1 MKFSRKKRNPQRGEN
16 PAKQRGAL
24 LRLRLGAA
32 GIHPFPFAADLR
44 GYGGPVFRADARA
57 AASGMLLALPQVLA
71 YATIAGVPLVYGV
84 ISAGIAAMVA
94 PFFSGSRFTV
104 LGPTNATSLMLFSF
118 LAMNP
123 AIAARH
129 GEMIPLLVLMVGIIS
144 LSGAMAR
151 LADLLQYVS
160 RSVLVGYI
168 SGAAVLII
176 TGQLVHMLGIAIPVA
191 EEAPSSF
198 IGRVIAIVRS
208 LRDVNWVSI
217 LIATTTFATYLAI
230 VKWKPKWP
238 AFALSLATSSALF
251 GSLIHLGIGPF
262 AGEPTFETFLPAELL
277 PRMPSLWREGIF
289 EDVAALIGVAMAIA
303 FLASLENTMMAKS
316 LASRTGERVDANQ
329 DMFAVGMANLATAFG
344 GGMPASGSLTRSA
357 LNQEAGAATR
367 FSVMMCGALTI
378 SAAILIA
385 WLAIWGIPLIDFI
398 PRATL
403 AALVVAIALTLFNKR
418 HIHICLKST
427 RDDHRVLLIT
437 FIATL
442 LAPLHVAIFIGVA
455 VSVAFFLRRAS
466 RPSLVEYEFS
476 DEGELREKSLKNARP
491 IPSISIVHVEGDLF
505 FGAADVFRSQVEH
518 AVEDPNLKVIIL
530 RMKNARHLDAT
541 SAMALEDFIRHTR
554 KRGVFV
560 LVSGVS
566 KALYKVLKNSGILET
581 IQEGADRNE
590 GESNLFVQFPTN
602 PNLSTRDALR
612 RAQQLLGQEKA
623 DIRIFHNTLSES
635 PTP

>member
-1 MKFSRKKRNPQRGEN
+1 MKFFRKERNAPRGNAPAKKR
-16 PAKQRGAL
+16 A
-24 LRLRLGAA
+24 LRLGAA

-44 GYGGPVFRADARA
+44 GYHGAAFRADTRSALA
-57 AASGMLLALPQVLA
+57 VMLLALPQVLA
-71 YATIAGVPLVYGV
+71 YAAIAGVPLVYGV
-84 ISAGIAAMVA
+84 MSSAVAAMIA
-94 PFFSGSRFTV
+94 PFFAASRHTV
-104 LGPTNATSLMLFSF
+104 LGPSNATSLMLFSF

-129 GEMIPLLVLMVGIIS
+129 GEMIPLLVLMVGIIAV
-144 LSGAMAR
+144 SGAMAR

-176 TGQLVHMLGIAIPVA
+176 TGQLVHALGVAAPVA
-191 EEAPSSF
+191 EFAPSSF
-198 IGRVIAIVRS
+198 VGRVIAIVRS
-208 LRDVNWVSI
+208 LPEMNWVSPV
-217 LIATTTFATYLAI
+217 IAGVTFAVYVSIL
-230 VKWKPKWP
+230 KWKPGWP
-238 AFALSLATSSALF
+238 AFALALVFASALF
-251 GSLIHLGIGPF
+251 GGLIRMEIGPF
-262 AGEPTFETFLPAELL
+262 AGEPTFYSFAPADLI
-277 PRMPSLWREGIF
+277 PRMPSLFRNGIF
-289 EDVAALIGVAMAIA
+289 EDIAALIGVALAIA
-303 FLASLENTMMAKS
+303 FLASLENTLMAKS
-316 LASRTGERVDANQ
+316 LASRTGDRIDVNQ
-329 DMFAVGMANLATAFG
+329 DMFSVGMANIATAFG
-344 GGMPASGSLTRSA
+344 GGMPASASLTRSA
-357 LNQEAGAATR
+357 LNFEAGAATR
-367 FSVMMCGALTI
+367 FSSMMAGALTLA
-378 SAAILIA
+378 AAILIA
-385 WLAIWGIPLIDFI
+385 WLGIWGVPLIDFI
-398 PRATL
+398 PRAAL
-403 AALVVAIALTLFNKR
+403 AALVVGIALTLFNSR
-418 HIHICLKST
+418 HIRICLKST
-427 RDDHRVLLIT
+427 IDDQRVLIIT

-442 LAPLHVAIFIGVA
+442 LAPLDVAIFIGVA

-476 DEGELREKSLKNARP
+476 DEGELREKSRKDARP

-554 KRGVFV
+554 ERGVFV

-581 IQEGADRNE
+581 IQQGADRKE
-590 GESNLFVQFPTN
+590 GESNLFVQFPSN

-623 DIRIFHNTLSES
+623 DIRIFHNPKPES